1 MVAPRCQERRVSED
15 AEERY
20 ERVRLA
26 LTAGEGQPGNSLCAA
41 AAAVVR
47 VAGAGVV
54 LIAGGRTLGNVCT
67 SDSAAEAV
75 EEVQYTLGEGP
86 CVDASRTKR
95 PVLVPDLA
103 DAGIVRWHEFREA
116 ARASGFQAVFGF
128 PLLVDESVCI
138 GALNLYNN
146 EPGDLNHEQLAD
158 AAVVARVASR
168 VVLGWQ
174 SVAGPGSLAWQLEQ
188 VPVHRAIV
196 HQAAGMVS
204 AQISVSVDDSLVLIR
219 AYAFA
224 EDQPITEVA
233 AAVVERKLRFDTAF
247 TNDL

>member
-1 MVAPRCQERRVSED
+1 MSEGAAERH
-15 AEERY
+15 
-20 ERVRLA
+20 ERVATA
-26 LTAGEGQPGNSLCAA
+26 LTDDQRDPSHSLCAA
-41 AAAVVR
+41 AAAVVG

-54 LIAGGRTLGNVCT
+54 LITRSRTLGNVCT
-67 SDSAAEAV
+67 SDAAAEAV
-75 EEVQYTLGEGP
+75 EEVQYTLGQGP
-86 CVDASRTKR
+86 CVDACRTKR

-103 DAGIVRWHEFREA
+103 DGGRTRWPEYYEA
-116 ARASGFQAVFGF
+116 ARARGFQAVFGF
-128 PLLVDESVCI
+128 PLMIDAAVCI

-146 EPGDLNHEQLAD
+146 ERGDLDREQLAD
-158 AAVVARVASR
+158 AAVAARVAGR

-196 HQAAGMVS
+196 YQAAGMAS
-204 AQISVSVDDSLVLIR
+204 AQAGVSVEDALVLVR

-233 AAVVERKLRFDTAF
+233 AAVVERGLRFDPPS
-247 TNDL
+247 TNDS